1 LFYGNSINVA
11 TLFDAITEPSG
22 LNGEIQFNDSG
33 LFGASSNLKY
43 NTSTKTLST
52 DNILALTDITGNKLI
67 SNNSSGDEGGEILL
81 AKPVTNTTLDGVGIT
96 IDSYQNRIRFFEQGG
111 SARGAYI
118 DLTQAAGGVGTNL
131 LGAAADDFA
140 RLQANAAFNTANS
153 ATTTA
158 QAAFNTA
165 NSATTTAQ
173 AAFNTANSATTTA
186 GAGFTRANSAYGT
199 ANSATTTAQAAFNTA
214 NSATTT
220 AQAGFN
226 HANGAFSTANTK
238 LNSTGG
244 TISGDL
250 IISGN
255 LTITGN
261 TVTHSADDFIVND
274 PIVLLANNNPGNAL
288 DIGFV
293 AHYEDGSANTKHTGL
308 VRDVSAGVWYLFEDY
323 IPHIQ
328 ENNILNVS
336 DASFRVSTL
345 SANIVTD
352 VITVR
357 GVDPLTRA
365 NSAYGQANSATTT
378 SQAGFNHANGAF
390 NTANSA
396 TTTAQS
402 AFNEA
407 NTKLSLT
414 GGTVTGNIKSNS
426 FILPTNTTDV
436 AFVKDDNLT
445 AWKYADKSFSI
456 SGQESASSGIYFSPD
471 GTRMY
476 VIGSTGDDV
485 NQYTLSTAWDVTT
498 ATFVRVSATIGE
510 TAPTGVFFKSDG
522 TVMYI
527 TGSTNDTVREFSVS
541 SAWDVSTIAFVR
553 DFSFA
558 AQDSVPQDI
567 WFRAD
572 GFKMYMV
579 GSNNDRVYEYD
590 LATAWNV
597 STATFVQFFSVA
609 AQETAPVSIDFSSD
623 GTRMYVLGATGL
635 DINRYTLSTPWNIST
650 AVFYNNFYIGFQET
664 SPSGMFIDRSNGV
677 AYIVGSSADTVFQYD
692 TETDGIELT
701 GQSGLFINGSLYTN
715 KNLVVTSNSRIDGE
729 LRVSGATTLSTTSVG
744 GTLTA
749 TSTITLSGTT
759 TSTTVLGTAATTG
772 TTTIG
777 STTQTGSITLGQS
790 TVSQTTNI
798 QAGST
803 ANGSTKTL
811 NIGTGGLSG
820 SITNINIGSAVS
832 GATTTVLADGNWNFR
847 NPITINTHAV
857 LESTTITTASIS
869 QTTLDTFATATYR
882 SAKYLV
888 QMTSGSAYHMIEL
901 SLIHDGTTVHLSQYG
916 EVKTGS
922 SLGSFDASISS
933 GTLSVLFTPTNA
945 ITTVK
950 TAITLLP
957 V

>member
-1 LFYGNSINVA
+1 MANTIIQLKNSGIPGNVPSILQPGELAINYTDGKLFYGNSINVA

-22 LNGEIQFNDSG
+22 LNGEIQFNNSG
-33 LFGASSNLKY
+33 VFGASANLKY

-52 DNILALTDITGNKLI
+52 DNILASVDITGNKLI

-81 AKPVTNTTLDGVGIT
+81 AKPVTNTTLDGLGIT
-96 IDSYQNRIRFFEQGG
+96 IDSYQNKIRFFEQGG

-131 LGAAADDFA
+131 LGASADDLA
-140 RLQANAAFNTANS
+140 RLRANSAFNTANS

-173 AAFNTANSATTTA
+173 A
-186 GAGFTRANSAYGT
+186 GFTRANSAYGT
-199 ANSATTTAQAAFNTA
+199 ANSATTTAQSAFNTA

-220 AQAGFN
+220 AGAAFN

-238 LNSTGG
+238 LNSAGG

-261 TVTHSADDFIVND
+261 TVTHASQDFVVND
-274 PIVLLANNNPGNAL
+274 PIVLLANNNPGNLL

-378 SQAGFNHANGAF
+378 AQAAF

-396 TTTAQS
+396 TTTAQAGFNHANDAFGIANS
-402 AFNEA
+402 ATTTAQAAFNTANSATTTAQAGFNTANSATTTAQAAFNTANSATTTAQAGFNRANSAYSAA
-407 NTKLSLT
+407 NTKFDST
-414 GGTVTGNIKSNS
+414 GGTVSGNISV
-426 FILPTNTTDV
+426 T
-436 AFVKDDNLT
+436 
-445 AWKYADKSFSI
+445 
-456 SGQESASSGIYFSPD
+456 GI
-471 GTRMY
+471 
-476 VIGSTGDDV
+476 V
-485 NQYTLSTAWDVTT
+485 
-498 ATFVRVSATIGE
+498 
-510 TAPTGVFFKSDG
+510 
-522 TVMYI
+522 
-527 TGSTNDTVREFSVS
+527 
-541 SAWDVSTIAFVR
+541 
-553 DFSFA
+553 
-558 AQDSVPQDI
+558 
-567 WFRAD
+567 
-572 GFKMYMV
+572 
-579 GSNNDRVYEYD
+579 
-590 LATAWNV
+590 
-597 STATFVQFFSVA
+597 
-609 AQETAPVSIDFSSD
+609 
-623 GTRMYVLGATGL
+623 
-635 DINRYTLSTPWNIST
+635 
-650 AVFYNNFYIGFQET
+650 
-664 SPSGMFIDRSNGV
+664 
-677 AYIVGSSADTVFQYD
+677 
-692 TETDGIELT
+692 
-701 GQSGLFINGSLYTN
+701 
-715 KNLVVTSNSRIDGE
+715 
-729 LRVSGATTLSTTSVG
+729 
-744 GTLTA
+744 
-749 TSTITLSGTT
+749 
-759 TSTTVLGTAATTG
+759 
-772 TTTIG
+772 
-777 STTQTGSITLGQS
+777 
-790 TVSQTTNI
+790 
-798 QAGST
+798 
-803 ANGSTKTL
+803 
-811 NIGTGGLSG
+811 
-820 SITNINIGSAVS
+820 
-832 GATTTVLADGNWNFR
+832 
-847 NPITINTHAV
+847 TINTHAV

-950 TAITLLP
+950 AAATLLP

>member
-1 LFYGNSINVA
+1 MSFPSAPSNNQ
-11 TLFDAITEPSG
+11 TAIV
-22 LNGEIQFNDSG
+22 NGTTFS
-33 LFGASSNLKY
+33 Y
-43 NTSTKTLST
+43 NTPSNSWTVVPSV
-52 DNILALTDITGNKLI
+52 LAQD
-67 SNNSSGDEGGEILL
+67 
-81 AKPVTNTTLDGVGIT
+81 P
-96 IDSYQNRIRFFEQGG
+96 
-111 SARGAYI
+111 
-118 DLTQAAGGVGTNL
+118 
-131 LGAAADDFA
+131 
-140 RLQANAAFNTANS
+140 AAFNHANG
-153 ATTTA
+153 
-158 QAAFNTA
+158 
-165 NSATTTAQ
+165 
-173 AAFNTANSATTTA
+173 AFNTANSATTTA
-186 GAGFTRANSAYGT
+186 G
-199 ANSATTTAQAAFNTA
+199 
-214 NSATTT
+214 
-220 AQAGFN
+220 AGFN

-250 IISGN
+250 VISGN

-261 TVTHSADDFIVND
+261 TVTHSANDFIVND
-274 PIVLLANNNPGNAL
+274 PIILLANNNPGNTL

-308 VRDVSAGVWYLFEDY
+308 IRDVSAGVWYLFEDY

-345 SANIVTD
+345 SANIVTN

-357 GVDPLTRA
+357 GVDPLDRA
-365 NSAYGQANSATTT
+365 NSAYNQANSATATA
-378 SQAGFNHANGAF
+378 QAGF

-396 TTTAQS
+396 TTTAQAAFNTANS
-402 AFNEA
+402 ATVTAGAGFSHANGAFSAANSATTTAQAGFNEA

-414 GGTVTGNIKSNS
+414 GGTVTGNIKSNG
-426 FILPTNTTDV
+426 FILSTNTTDV
-436 AFVKDDNLT
+436 AFIKDDNLT
-445 AWKYADKSFSI
+445 AWKYANKSFSVT
-456 SGQESASSGIYFSPD
+456 GQETAPSGIYFSPD

-476 VIGSTGDDV
+476 VTGSTGDDV

-498 ATFVRVSATIGE
+498 ATFVGVSATIGE

-541 SAWDVSTIAFVR
+541 SAWNVSTIAFVR

-558 AQDSVPQDI
+558 AQDSTPQDI

-579 GSNNDRVYEYD
+579 GSANDRVYEYD

-701 GQSGLFINGSLYTN
+701 GQAGLFINGSMYTN
-715 KNLVVTSNSRIDGE
+715 RNLVVTSDSRMDGQ
-729 LRVSGATTLSTTSVG
+729 LRVSGTTSLGTTSVA

-777 STTQTGSITLGQS
+777 GTTQTGSITLGQS

-798 QAGST
+798 QAGAIVSG
-803 ANGSTKTL
+803 NTKTL

-847 NPITINTHAV
+847 NPVTINTHAV

-869 QTTLDTFATATYR
+869 QTTLDTFPTATYR

-922 SLGSFDASISS
+922 SLGSFDASIST

-945 ITTVK
+945 ITTVR
-950 TAITLLP
+950 AAATLLP

>member
-1 LFYGNSINVA
+1 MANTIIQLKNSGIPGNVPSILQPGELAINYTDGKLFYGNSLNVA
-11 TLFDAITEPSG
+11 VLFGGGDVAEPSG

-33 LFGASSNLKY
+33 VFGASANLKF
-43 NTSTKTLST
+43 
-52 DNILALTDITGNKLI
+52 D
-67 SNNSSGDEGGEILL
+67 SS
-81 AKPVTNTTLDGVGIT
+81 TNTLTVDEIVSQT
-96 IDSYQNRIRFFEQGG
+96 TDRIFNHANIAFSTAN
-111 SARGAYI
+111 SATTTA
-118 DLTQAAGGVGTNL
+118 QAGFNH
-131 LGAAADDFA
+131 
-140 RLQANAAFNTANS
+140 ANGAFNTANS

-158 QAAFNTA
+158 QSAFNKA

-173 AAFNTANSATTTA
+173 AGFNHANGAFNTANSATINA
-186 GAGFTRANSAYGT
+186 QSAFNK
-199 ANSATTTAQAAFNTA
+199 ANSATTTAQAGFNHANGAFSTANSATTNAQSAFNKA

-238 LNSTGG
+238 LNSSGG

-274 PIVLLANNNPGNAL
+274 PVILLANNNPGNVL

-378 SQAGFNHANGAF
+378 SQAGFNTANSATTTAQAAFNTANSATTTAQAGFNTANGAF

-396 TTTAQS
+396 TTTAQAGFNTANSATTTAQAGFNHANGAFGIANSATTTAQAAFNKANSATTTAQAGFNHANGAFGTANSATTNAQS
-402 AFNEA
+402 AFNKANSATTTAQAGFNHANGAFSTA
-407 NTKLSLT
+407 NTKFNST
-414 GGTVTGNIKSNS
+414 GGTISGNIAVTG
-426 FILPTNTTDV
+426 
-436 AFVKDDNLT
+436 
-445 AWKYADKSFSI
+445 
-456 SGQESASSGIYFSPD
+456 
-471 GTRMY
+471 
-476 VIGSTGDDV
+476 
-485 NQYTLSTAWDVTT
+485 
-498 ATFVRVSATIGE
+498 
-510 TAPTGVFFKSDG
+510 
-522 TVMYI
+522 
-527 TGSTNDTVREFSVS
+527 
-541 SAWDVSTIAFVR
+541 
-553 DFSFA
+553 
-558 AQDSVPQDI
+558 
-567 WFRAD
+567 
-572 GFKMYMV
+572 
-579 GSNNDRVYEYD
+579 
-590 LATAWNV
+590 
-597 STATFVQFFSVA
+597 
-609 AQETAPVSIDFSSD
+609 
-623 GTRMYVLGATGL
+623 
-635 DINRYTLSTPWNIST
+635 
-650 AVFYNNFYIGFQET
+650 
-664 SPSGMFIDRSNGV
+664 
-677 AYIVGSSADTVFQYD
+677 IV
-692 TETDGIELT
+692 
-701 GQSGLFINGSLYTN
+701 
-715 KNLVVTSNSRIDGE
+715 
-729 LRVSGATTLSTTSVG
+729 
-744 GTLTA
+744 
-749 TSTITLSGTT
+749 
-759 TSTTVLGTAATTG
+759 
-772 TTTIG
+772 
-777 STTQTGSITLGQS
+777 
-790 TVSQTTNI
+790 
-798 QAGST
+798 
-803 ANGSTKTL
+803 
-811 NIGTGGLSG
+811 
-820 SITNINIGSAVS
+820 
-832 GATTTVLADGNWNFR
+832 
-847 NPITINTHAV
+847 TINTHAV
-857 LESTTITTASIS
+857 LESTTITTSSIS
-869 QTTLDTFATATYR
+869 QTTLDAFATATYR

-950 TAITLLP
+950 ATATLLP

>member
-1 LFYGNSINVA
+1 MANTIIQLKNSGIPGNVPSILQPGELAINYTDGKLFYGNSINVA

-22 LNGEIQFNDSG
+22 LNGEIQFNNAG
-33 LFGASSNLKY
+33 VFGASANLKY

-52 DNILALTDITGNKLI
+52 DNILASVDITGNKLI

-81 AKPVTNTTLDGVGIT
+81 AKPVSNTTLDGVGIT

-118 DLTQAAGGVGTNL
+118 DLTQADGSAGTNL
-131 LGAAADDFA
+131 LGASADDFA
-140 RLQANAAFNTANS
+140 RLQANSAFNTANS

-158 QAAFNTA
+158 QAG
-165 NSATTTAQ
+165 
-173 AAFNTANSATTTA
+173 FNTANSATTTA
-186 GAGFTRANSAYGT
+186 GAAFTRSNSAF
-199 ANSATTTAQAAFNTA
+199 STA

-226 HANGAFSTANTK
+226 HANGAFSTANSATTNAQSAFNKANSATTTAQAGFNHANGAFGTANTK
-238 LNSTGG
+238 LNSSGG

-336 DASFRVSTL
+336 DASFRISTL

-365 NSAYGQANSATTT
+365 NSAYDQANSATTT
-378 SQAGFNHANGAF
+378 SQAGFNTANSATTTAQAAF

-396 TTTAQS
+396 TTTAQAGFNHANGAFGIANS
-402 AFNEA
+402 ATTTAQAGFNHANGAFGIANSATTTAQAGFNHANGAFGIANSATTTAQAAFNKANSATTTAQAGFNHANGAFGTA
-407 NTKLSLT
+407 NTKFNST
-414 GGTVTGNIKSNS
+414 GGTISGNIAVTG
-426 FILPTNTTDV
+426 
-436 AFVKDDNLT
+436 
-445 AWKYADKSFSI
+445 
-456 SGQESASSGIYFSPD
+456 
-471 GTRMY
+471 
-476 VIGSTGDDV
+476 
-485 NQYTLSTAWDVTT
+485 
-498 ATFVRVSATIGE
+498 
-510 TAPTGVFFKSDG
+510 
-522 TVMYI
+522 
-527 TGSTNDTVREFSVS
+527 
-541 SAWDVSTIAFVR
+541 
-553 DFSFA
+553 
-558 AQDSVPQDI
+558 
-567 WFRAD
+567 
-572 GFKMYMV
+572 
-579 GSNNDRVYEYD
+579 
-590 LATAWNV
+590 
-597 STATFVQFFSVA
+597 
-609 AQETAPVSIDFSSD
+609 
-623 GTRMYVLGATGL
+623 
-635 DINRYTLSTPWNIST
+635 
-650 AVFYNNFYIGFQET
+650 
-664 SPSGMFIDRSNGV
+664 
-677 AYIVGSSADTVFQYD
+677 IV
-692 TETDGIELT
+692 
-701 GQSGLFINGSLYTN
+701 
-715 KNLVVTSNSRIDGE
+715 
-729 LRVSGATTLSTTSVG
+729 
-744 GTLTA
+744 
-749 TSTITLSGTT
+749 
-759 TSTTVLGTAATTG
+759 
-772 TTTIG
+772 
-777 STTQTGSITLGQS
+777 
-790 TVSQTTNI
+790 
-798 QAGST
+798 
-803 ANGSTKTL
+803 
-811 NIGTGGLSG
+811 
-820 SITNINIGSAVS
+820 
-832 GATTTVLADGNWNFR
+832 
-847 NPITINTHAV
+847 TINTHAV